1 MLHRIG
7 KTKLMQFTNVERN
20 ENVRFVVCFSASGGC
35 MPSIMAFKWADS
47 EKQMYDLSAGPAAY
61 MSDSG
66 NMKVDLSLK
75 LLQHF
80 QGDVSWKMLAH
91 FSWS

>member
-35 MPSIMAFKWADS
+35 MPSIMAFK
-47 EKQMYDLSAGPAAY
+47 
-61 MSDSG
+61 
-66 NMKVDLSLK
+66 
-75 LLQHF
+75 
-80 QGDVSWKMLAH
+80 
-91 FSWS
+91 